1 MSQTDFRLALLDPG
15 LAVPE
20 GLTDPQG
27 RPAGRRFSVYRNNV
41 AVGLTDALRNYFPVV
56 HALVGEEFFAAMAG
70 VFLRAHPPASP
81 VLITY
86 GAELPGFLAVFPPV
100 AHLGYLP
107 DIARLELAI
116 RDAYHAADAAPVAA
130 DTFAAMAPG
139 ALASARIRFAPA
151 VRLIRSAWPIHAIWS
166 ANRRGTAPPA
176 ARVAEDVLVVRP
188 AFDPEPRLL
197 PAGSAA
203 FLSALIAGATLAD
216 ALDAANPGFEPTDT
230 ISLLLGSGAIVAVE
244 PGDAS

>member
-1 MSQTDFRLALLDPG
+1 MSSRSRWFPRCCILKSW
-15 LAVPE
+15 
-20 GLTDPQG
+20 
-27 RPAGRRFSVYRNNV
+27 RRW
-41 AVGLTDALRNYFPVV
+41 
-56 HALVGEEFFAAMAG
+56 
-70 VFLRAHPPASP
+70 
-81 VLITY
+81 
-86 GAELPGFLAVFPPV
+86 
-100 AHLGYLP
+100 
-107 DIARLELAI
+107 
-116 RDAYHAADAAPVAA
+116 
-130 DTFAAMAPG
+130 
-139 ALASARIRFAPA
+139 
-151 VRLIRSAWPIHAIWS
+151 RS
-166 ANRRGTAPPA
+166 TAPPA